1 MKKRL
6 FALLHILIWAAGTAF
21 WVHGSFHNQIWF
33 DEAYT
38 VGLVQQKL
46 WNVVFYNIGDVHPP
60 FYYVVLKLY
69 SLVFGNSIHALR
81 MFSVIFQS
89 VLAGLGFTIIRK
101 DFGEKVGFWYTTLF
115 VLFAS
120 SFKYANE
127 IRMYSF
133 APVLVLLTAVYA
145 YRYYKS
151 GMTDKKSRV
160 LFLTFSI
167 LGAYTHYYALAAAGA
182 VNFLFLLYF
191 REKNQIEEWK
201 KLAKIQ
207 LYAYIP
213 GFICL
218 IWQSKSVVPSFWIQI
233 IYPDFIYKSLSFFM
247 VGDVPEDALGL
258 TDITSN
264 IYDGIAVFFWAVCAL
279 FFYLYYKKNKEKCE
293 PALLTLK
300 TLGVIIAFY
309 MAVSLIRPLYY
320 VRYLTVLSGLIVFF
334 LAFAFD
340 KIKQFYIKGGLL
352 ILLATVLV
360 LRVTPI
366 YENMY
371 TPENDAIDTFIAEN
385 FQEGD
390 IVVSDNIGLVAVLAE
405 RHPELN
411 LYFYNHDE
419 WDVEL
424 AYGAFAP
431 QLKTVRDLSEV
442 YAHPGRIWA
451 LKNYFPGSINDLIEQ
466 NTDKK
471 VIKQYDMIVV
481 PYHNLQFEFT
491 LLG

>member
-6 FALLHILIWAAGTAF
+6 LTILHILVWAAGTLF
-21 WVHGSFHNQIWF
+21 LMQGSYNDQLWF

-38 VGLVQQKL
+38 VGLVHQNLWKL
-46 WNVVFYNIGDVHPP
+46 ILCNVGDVHPP
-60 FYYVVLKLY
+60 FYYIVLKLY
-69 SLVFGNSIHALR
+69 SLVFGDSIHALR

-89 VLAGLGFTIIRK
+89 VLAGFGFTHIRK

-115 VLFAS
+115 MLFAS
-120 SFKYANE
+120 SFKYGNE

-133 APVLVLLTAVYA
+133 APVLVLLMAIYA

-151 GMTDKKSRV
+151 GMTDRKSKI
-160 LFLTFSI
+160 LFLIFSI

-182 VNFLFLLYF
+182 VNFLLLLYF
-191 REKNQIEEWK
+191 RKNNQFETWK
-201 KLAKIQ
+201 KIAKIQ
-207 LYAYIP
+207 LGAYIP
-213 GFICL
+213 GFLCL

-247 VGDVPEDALGL
+247 VGDVPEDVLGL
-258 TDITSN
+258 TDITSK
-264 IYDGIAVFFWAVCAL
+264 IYDAIAVLFWAVCAL

-293 PALLTLK
+293 PALLALK
-300 TLGVIIAFY
+300 TLGVIVAFY
-309 MAVSLIRPLYY
+309 MTVSLIRPLYY

-340 KIKQFYIKGGLL
+340 KISRFYIKGALL
-352 ILLATVLV
+352 VLLAGILV

-466 NTDKK
+466 NSDKK